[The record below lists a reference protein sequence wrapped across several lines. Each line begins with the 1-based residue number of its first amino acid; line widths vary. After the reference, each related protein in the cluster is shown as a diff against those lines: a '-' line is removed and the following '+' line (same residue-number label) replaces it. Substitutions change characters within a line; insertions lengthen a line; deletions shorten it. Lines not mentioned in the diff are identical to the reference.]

1 MIGGRGAGRT
11 RNPEETSMTNLK
23 HPRLLVAAVAAA
35 MLAGTGGADAQMGG
49 GGPPVLPPNM
59 VFNGPNAVFSGM
71 DTNKDNAVSKQEYL
85 DYYGKRF
92 DSMDKNKDGKI
103 TAEEMPTKNKG
114 KPNTVFN
121 DMDVNKDGTV
131 TKQEYLD
138 YYAKKFD
145 TADKNKDGKIT
156 TDELQKKTN

>member
-1 MIGGRGAGRT
+1 MM
-11 RNPEETSMTNLK
+11 NPKS
-23 HPRLLVAAVAAA
+23 AALAAS
-35 MLAGTGGADAQMGG
+35 MLAATLIASASANAQMGG
-49 GGPPVLPPNM
+49 AAPPVLPPNM
-59 VFNGPNAVFSGM
+59 VFNGPNAVFSSM

-85 DYYGKRF
+85 DYYSKRF

-103 TAEEMPTKNKG
+103 TSDEMPTKNKG

-121 DMDVNKDGTV
+121 DIDVNKDGVV

-145 TADKNKDGKIT
+145 AADKNKDGKIT

>member
-1 MIGGRGAGRT
+1 
-11 RNPEETSMTNLK
+11 MTNKRFL
-23 HPRLLVAAVAAA
+23 AAAFAAA
-35 MLAGTGGADAQMGG
+35 MLAGAGVANAQMGG

-85 DYYGKRF
+85 DYYGKKF
-92 DSMDKNKDGKI
+92 DAADKNKDGKI
-103 TAEEMPTKNKG
+103 TADEMPTKNKG
-114 KPNTVFN
+114 KPNTLFN
-121 DMDVNKDGTV
+121 EMDINKDGTV

-145 TADKNKDGKIT
+145 AADKNKDGKIT
-156 TDELQKKTN
+156 PDELQKKTN

>member
-1 MIGGRGAGRT
+1 MM
-11 RNPEETSMTNLK
+11 NPKS
-23 HPRLLVAAVAAA
+23 AALAASV
-35 MLAGTGGADAQMGG
+35 LAATLIASASADAQMGG
-49 GGPPVLPPNM
+49 AAPPVLPPNM
-59 VFNGPNAVFSGM
+59 VFNGPNAVFSSM

-85 DYYGKRF
+85 DYYSKRF

-103 TAEEMPTKNKG
+103 TSDEMPTKNKG

-121 DMDVNKDGTV
+121 DIDVNKDGVV

-145 TADKNKDGKIT
+145 AADKNKDGKIT
-156 TDELQKKTN
+156 TDELQKKVN

>member
-1 MIGGRGAGRT
+1 MMNPKFATLAASALMVMLIGSTGA
-11 RNPEETSMTNLK
+11 N
-23 HPRLLVAAVAAA
+23 
-35 MLAGTGGADAQMGG
+35 AQMGG

-59 VFNGPNAVFSGM
+59 AFNGPNAVFGTM

-85 DYYGKRF
+85 DYYSKRF
-92 DSMDKNKDGKI
+92 DSIDKNKDGKI
-103 TAEEMPTKNKG
+103 TADEMPTKNKG
-114 KPNTVFN
+114 KPNTLFN
-121 DMDVNKDGTV
+121 EIDTNKDGVV

-145 TADKNKDGKIT
+145 AADKNKDGKIM